1 MELIMMCG
9 IPCAGKSTYIRRG
22 TENSDYFDEYVIL
35 STDNYIEEYA
45 ASVGKTYNEV
55 FDEAIK
61 DATTKMYQD
70 LDLAIQRGK
79 SIIWDQT
86 NLSKKSRRQKLKKIP
101 DTYNKTAV
109 ILPITLEEAFVRNSQ
124 RANKFVP
131 RSVIHR
137 MYHQFEMPTEDEG
150 FDVIMTHDGTHVKML
165 VA

>member
-55 FDEAIK
+55 FDESIK

>member
-45 ASVGKTYNEV
+45 KSVSKTYNEV
-55 FDEAIK
+55 FDDVIHEAS
-61 DATTKMYQD
+61 AKMFEQ
-70 LDLAIQRGK
+70 LDYAIQHQK
-79 SIIWDQT
+79 SILWDQT
-86 NLSKKSRRQKLKKIP
+86 NLTKKSRRQKLKKIP
-101 DTYNKTAV
+101 DTYTKTV
-109 ILPITLEEAFVRNSQ
+109 VVLPITLEEAFIRNSQ
-124 RANKFVP
+124 RANKFIP
-131 RSVIHR
+131 RSVLHR

>member
-22 TENSDYFDEYVIL
+22 TENSDVFDEYVIL

-101 DTYNKTAV
+101 DTYTKTVV
-109 ILPITLEEAFVRNSQ
+109 ILPITLEDALIRNSQ
-124 RANKFVP
+124 RANKFIP
-131 RSVIHR
+131 RSVLHR
-137 MYHQFEMPTEDEG
+137 MFLQFEMPTEEEG
-150 FDVIMTHDGTHVKML
+150 FDVIMTHDGTHLKL
-165 VA
+165 QVA

>member
-9 IPCAGKSTYIRRG
+9 IPCAGKSTYIRTG

-45 ASVGKTYNEV
+45 SSVGKTYNEV

-79 SIIWDQT
+79 SILWDQT

-101 DTYNKTAV
+101 DTYTKTV
-109 ILPITLEEAFVRNSQ
+109 VVLPITLEEAIIRNSQ
-124 RANKFVP
+124 RANKFIP
-131 RSVIHR
+131 RSVLHR

-150 FDVIMTHDGTHVKML
+150 FDVIMTNDGTHVKML

>member
-22 TENSDYFDEYVIL
+22 VENSDMLDEYVIL
-35 STDNYIEEYA
+35 STDDYIEEYA
-45 ASVGKTYNEV
+45 KANNKSYNEV
-55 FDEAIK
+55 FDDVIGE
-61 DATTKMYQD
+61 ATTKMYKD

-86 NLSKKSRRQKLKKIP
+86 NLTKKSRKKKLSKIP
-101 DTYNKTAV
+101 GEYTKTAV
-109 ILPITLEEAFVRNSQ
+109 VLPLELEDAFVRNSQ
-124 RANKFVP
+124 RANKFIP

-137 MYHQFEMPTEDEG
+137 MYHLFEVPTEDEG
-150 FDVIMTHDGTHVKML
+150 FDVIMTHDGSHLKMQ